1 MVEAPC
7 TAICT
12 SNKQLP
18 LNSSG
23 RKLCDYHKESAIIC
37 MKGRLSLEMCA
48 QCNVSGNFTP
58 LLCNYPEN

>member
-23 RKLCDYHKESAIIC
+23 RKLFDYHEESAVTF
-37 MKGRLSLEMCA
+37 LY
-48 QCNVSGNFTP
+48 V
-58 LLCNYPEN
+58 

>member
-23 RKLCDYHKESAIIC
+23 RKLFDYHEESAVTFLYVW
-37 MKGRLSLEMCA
+37 KA
-48 QCNVSGNFTP
+48 D
-58 LLCNYPEN
+58 